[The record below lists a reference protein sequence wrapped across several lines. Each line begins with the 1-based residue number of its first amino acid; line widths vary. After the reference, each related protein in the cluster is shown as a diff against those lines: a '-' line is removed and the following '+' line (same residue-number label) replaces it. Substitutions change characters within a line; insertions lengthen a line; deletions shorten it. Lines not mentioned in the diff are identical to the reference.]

1 MAAPT
6 GPGILVE
13 DRQAAGEQ
21 EADETMA
28 VAIDPVCG
36 MEVEIETAKLT
47 SEYDGTT
54 YYFCGKGCKLDFD
67 EDPETYLAPDYK
79 PEGM

>member
-1 MAAPT
+1 
-6 GPGILVE
+6 
-13 DRQAAGEQ
+13 
-21 EADETMA
+21 MA

-36 MEVEIETAKLT
+36 MEVEIETAKLAASTTGPPTT
-47 SEYDGTT
+47 SVARAAS
-54 YYFCGKGCKLDFD
+54 FDFD